1 MSITRENH
9 QHNLCLA
16 NAKKYL
22 LEIHESNEFSK
33 NLDYSYLPYIL
44 ILIDRNEIYELEF
57 KNYCIFYFENAS
69 YSFICSTHNAI
80 SIPYVNKIIEYSNS
94 GKYQT
99 NSLIRI
105 DNNRFVIT
113 IPYDFYQNI
122 SLPTLKAF
130 KEILKNGY
138 FREMYTFNIDLKKQL
153 FQLINSLS
161 GINKNIIVG
170 YDEYFKELLLE
181 I

>member
-1 MSITRENH
+1 MSIIRENRYH
-9 QHNLCLA
+9 SLSLA

-22 LEIHESNEFSK
+22 SEIYESNEFLKS
-33 NLDYSYLPYIL
+33 LDYSYLPYIL
-44 ILIDRNEIYELEF
+44 ILIDPNEIHELEF

-69 YSFICSTHNAI
+69 YSFICSIHNAI
-80 SIPYVNKIIEYSNS
+80 SIAYVSKIVEYSNS
-94 GKYQT
+94 DKYQT

-122 SLPTLKAF
+122 SLQTLKAF

-138 FREMYTFNIDLKKQL
+138 FKEIYTLNIDLKKQL
-153 FQLINSLS
+153 LQLINSLS
-161 GINKNIIVG
+161 GIDKNIIIG
-170 YDEYFKELLLE
+170 YDQYFKELLLE
-181 I
+181 V